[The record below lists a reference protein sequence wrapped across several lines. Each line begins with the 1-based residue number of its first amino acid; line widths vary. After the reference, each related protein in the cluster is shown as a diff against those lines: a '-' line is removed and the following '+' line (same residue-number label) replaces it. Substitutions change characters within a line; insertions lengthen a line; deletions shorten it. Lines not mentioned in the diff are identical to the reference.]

1 VGGVRVGS
9 ASSDAGEPAGT
20 RARGGRARP
29 SQLFA
34 PGGLPPCRKMTSRGR
49 ARAGGAGGRR
59 RTFPFGFRDGP
70 AAGAYTGDMQALR
83 EGGAPARLAPW
94 ASPGRCAPRPHGGAF
109 RRKVSI
115 SHLCSCLAPA
125 TVRGAARLRPP
136 APRPDELAAPS
147 LTSTRGL
154 CALDIAPEPVA
165 RLAAAPSRSPRAAP
179 EARVCQSPANA
190 EQKTAS
196 PLRGRA
202 ESLDRP
208 TDARIRAVRE
218 PPHLGARA
226 KPRPATC
233 TCARPREV
241 PPMPAGGSTT
251 TRVHFFVRQKQKS
264 KKIPPVNGD
273 FRQSDATRSDQVGPG
288 KSRGVWANGLTTG
301 VVDSIA
307 ARGNVDSGSLFFCTH
322 LDTRGALFGGR
333 GPRGRIAL
341 GSRAGGKRRPLSRG
355 ACRFG
360 HPPRA
365 RGARRTARW
374 RHRKGEPRP
383 LDPRGAH
390 PTSEKVT
397 RTRSV

>member
-20 RARGGRARP
+20 RAGAVGPVLVSFSRAGRVAAVQENDVERASARGRRGRTPTDIPVRVPGRASRRCVHRGHASAPRGGRA
-29 SQLFA
+29 
-34 PGGLPPCRKMTSRGR
+34 
-49 ARAGGAGGRR
+49 
-59 RTFPFGFRDGP
+59 
-70 AAGAYTGDMQALR
+70 
-83 EGGAPARLAPW
+83 GAPRALGVAWEVRAP
-94 ASPGRCAPRPHGGAF
+94 PPRRGAF

-208 TDARIRAVRE
+208 TDARI
-218 PPHLGARA
+218 ARFA
-226 KPRPATC
+226 SRPASALARNLNPRPA
-233 TCARPREV
+233 
-241 PPMPAGGSTT
+241 
-251 TRVHFFVRQKQKS
+251 
-264 KKIPPVNGD
+264 
-273 FRQSDATRSDQVGPG
+273 
-288 KSRGVWANGLTTG
+288 
-301 VVDSIA
+301 
-307 ARGNVDSGSLFFCTH
+307 
-322 LDTRGALFGGR
+322 
-333 GPRGRIAL
+333 
-341 GSRAGGKRRPLSRG
+341 
-355 ACRFG
+355 
-360 HPPRA
+360 RA
-365 RGARRTARW
+365 RGLGKCRRC
-374 RHRKGEPRP
+374 RP
-383 LDPRGAH
+383 GGRRQTGCTFSFGKSKNPKKSLL
-390 PTSEKVT
+390 
-397 RTRSV
+397 